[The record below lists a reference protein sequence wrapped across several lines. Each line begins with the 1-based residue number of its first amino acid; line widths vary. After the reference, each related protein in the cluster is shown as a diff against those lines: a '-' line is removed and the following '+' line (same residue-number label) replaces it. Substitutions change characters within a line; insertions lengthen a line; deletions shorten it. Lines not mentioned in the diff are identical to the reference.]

1 MKLGTGIYL
10 DKFRQDP
17 SFYKENY
24 NYLEIQD
31 FIMPTNLDLLK
42 EEILEKYMA
51 LLEDYQGY
59 ITLHGPYIDLKA
71 TSFDPLVQEV
81 FLARARKILDIA
93 KILKAQYVVFHSDY
107 EKKSRYEND
116 YNVFFLNQSISVW
129 RTLVQDFE
137 KAGVTALIENVH
149 NPDGSII
156 AAIIDSIDSPYL
168 GACLDVGHAHVFGK
182 VTLQDWINCYGN
194 YLKYVHLSDNHGEED
209 EHLPL
214 GKGNI
219 QLSAFFTWL
228 SKIQFMPVLI
238 FEAFGDTKAEK
249 SNLEYLKTNM

>member
-1 MKLGTGIYL
+1 MKFGTGIYL
-10 DKFRQDP
+10 DKFMENP
-17 SFYKENY
+17 GFYKESY
-24 NYLEIQD
+24 SYLEIQD

-42 EEILEKYMA
+42 EEILEKYTT
-51 LLEDYQGY
+51 LLKGYQGN

-71 TSFDPLVQEV
+71 TSFDPLVQGV
-81 FLARARKILDIA
+81 FLDRARRILDIA
-93 KILKAQYVVFHSDY
+93 KILKAQYIVFHSDY
-107 EKKSRYEND
+107 EKKSRYDNNYND
-116 YNVFFLNQSISVW
+116 FFLQQSISVW

-137 KAGVTALIENVH
+137 KARVTALIENVH

-182 VTLQDWINCYGN
+182 VPLQDWIYCYGN
-194 YLKYVHLSDNHGEED
+194 CLKYVHLSDNHGEED

-219 QLSAFFTWL
+219 QLSAFFTEL
-228 SKIQFMPVLI
+228 RKLQYMPVLI
-238 FEAFGDTKAEK
+238 LEVFGDIETEK
-249 SNLEYLKTNM
+249 CSLEYLKRF